1 MRFDL
6 STCSLRELTV
16 TSCRLFVCIF
26 RLRPTSLFNNLMEP
40 SKLPPNNTYNL
51 FKYGI
56 EPKWEDPQNEAG
68 GEWRLSVPGSYK
80 TQLDEYWVNTL
91 LTVIGE
97 GFGPDES
104 DDIAGIV
111 LNIKRGNDRIAI
123 WTKNGLN
130 QQLQESIGRR
140 WRETA
145 SILPKI
151 EYIAFKDAMGGGGG
165 RRPKSRYQVE

>member
-1 MRFDL
+1 
-6 STCSLRELTV
+6 
-16 TSCRLFVCIF
+16 
-26 RLRPTSLFNNLMEP
+26 MEP
-40 SKLPPNNTYNL
+40 SRLPPQNTYNL

-68 GEWRLSVPGSYK
+68 GEWRVTVPSSYK

-111 LNIKRGNDRIAI
+111 LNIKRGNDRVAI
-123 WTKNGLN
+123 WTKTALN
-130 QQLQESIGRR
+130 QQLQESIAHR
-140 WRETA
+140 WRETT
-145 SILPKI
+145 SIRPKI
-151 EYIAFKDAMGGGGG
+151 EYIAFKDAMGGAGG
-165 RRPKSRYQVE
+165 RRPKSRYLVE